1 MTSKQPRKQ
10 RVRRRDASLHE
21 RHRYVRSPLSEELR
35 EEFGRRNA
43 RVCQGDTVEVLR
55 GDFTGHEDEVVRVV
69 LDDCVVHVD
78 GVTIETADG
87 EEVAR
92 PLQASNLRI
101 TTLNRSDPIRIERLE
116 QEAEGDDE

>member
-10 RVRRRDASLHE
+10 RAKRRDAALHE
-21 RHRYVRSPLSEELR
+21 RHRYVRATLSDDLR
-35 EEFGRRNA
+35 EEYGTRSA

-55 GDFTGHEDEVVRVV
+55 GDFAGHEDEVVRVD
-69 LDDCVVHVD
+69 LTDLVVHVD

-92 PLQASNLRI
+92 PLDASNLRI
-101 TTLNRSDPIRIERLE
+101 TSLDLSDAVREARLTR
-116 QEAEGDDE
+116 GDADE

>member
-10 RVRRRDASLHE
+10 RVSRRDAPLHK
-21 RHRYVRSPLSEELR
+21 RHQYVRATLSDELR

-55 GDFTGHEDEVVRVV
+55 GDHAGHEDEVVKVV

-92 PLQASNLRI
+92 PLQASNLRL
-101 TTLNRSDPIRIERLE
+101 TKLNRSDPIRIERLE
-116 QEAEGDDE
+116 QAGDAE

>member
-10 RVRRRDASLHE
+10 RVRQRDAPLHE
-21 RHRYVRSPLSEELR
+21 RHRQVRSTLSDDLR
-35 EEFGRRNA
+35 EEFDRRSA

-55 GDFTGHEDEVVRVV
+55 GDHAGHEDEVVLVD
-69 LDDCVVHVD
+69 LDDRVVHVD

-92 PLQASNLRI
+92 PLKASNLRI
-101 TTLNRSDPIRIERLE
+101 TKLDRSDPLRIERLE
-116 QEAEGDDE
+116 RGGDEE